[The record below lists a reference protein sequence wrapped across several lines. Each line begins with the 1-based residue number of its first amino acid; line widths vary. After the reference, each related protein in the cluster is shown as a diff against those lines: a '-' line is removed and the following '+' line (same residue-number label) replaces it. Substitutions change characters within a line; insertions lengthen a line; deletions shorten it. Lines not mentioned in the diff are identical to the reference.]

1 MSDKLNIYACSG
13 IEEQQRL
20 KDVVFSQVNTGLVVK
35 GKNEDLDVNF
45 VEENPGNRIPANS
58 VVSRLE
64 FEDEVPV
71 VEERDEDLDIRF
83 VDKYPGNRVPTNSVV
98 SRLEFEDEM
107 LVREDW
113 WIIDSTRQ
121 DLLDSGWE
129 ENKTLRKYLGS
140 SDEGGCAEYFL
151 YLFIP
156 GEQVSEYSAAVERKR
171 KIQQKTFNYVLSLWT
186 DFQYGTEDEL
196 KQVIRNGIETT
207 FEAPVEQVLEDIKT
221 GKRESIGIAVEIVV
235 AIISAVV
242 TIVLAV
248 VSGVIEYCK
257 TKAAAKYTAPSYS
270 ELQASVP
277 EPTDIVGNS
286 KAGSNRWMWLV
297 AGAGA
302 LLLLFGGKD
311 K

>member
-13 IEEQQRL
+13 IEDQQRL

-35 GKNEDLDVNF
+35 DRIEDLDVNF
-45 VEENPGNRIPANS
+45 VEENPVNRIPSNS
-58 VVSRLE
+58 
-64 FEDEVPV
+64 
-71 VEERDEDLDIRF
+71 I
-83 VDKYPGNRVPTNSVV
+83 V

-156 GEQVSEYSAAVERKR
+156 DEQVSEYSAAVERKR

-186 DFQYGTEDEL
+186 ELQYGTEEEL
-196 KQVIRNGIETT
+196 KQVIRNGIEST
-207 FEAPVEQVLEDIKT
+207 FESSVEDVLEGIRT
-221 GKRESIGIAVEIVV
+221 GKREAIGPVLSSTIIA

-277 EPTDIVGNS
+277 EPTDIVGDS
-286 KAGSNRWMWLV
+286 KAGSNRWMWLL